1 MLKKKIKM
9 KKIKFKYK
17 NRIETFM
24 KRLKSKTT
32 LKLNQ
37 HRK

>member
-17 NRIETFM
+17 NRIEIFM
-24 KRLKSKTT
+24 TRVKKKTT
-32 LKLNQ
+32 LKLSQN
-37 HRK
+37 RK